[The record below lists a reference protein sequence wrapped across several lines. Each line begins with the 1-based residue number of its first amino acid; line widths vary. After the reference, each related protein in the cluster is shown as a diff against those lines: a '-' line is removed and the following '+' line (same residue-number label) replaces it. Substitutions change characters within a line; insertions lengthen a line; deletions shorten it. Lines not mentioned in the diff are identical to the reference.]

1 MKIVGGPILPITSAA
16 TTVITSFTTARCIN
30 AVIVQSA
37 TVPFLKLSRIEAK
50 LDQKFP

>member
-1 MKIVGGPILPITSAA
+1 MKIAVGQILNITSAA

-30 AVIVQSA
+30 AMIVQSA
-37 TVPFLKLSRIEAK
+37 TVPFLKLSWVEAK